1 MIGTQSFV
9 VTQYV
14 VVDGIEEV
22 TMVINNKSDLYLE
35 NGMTFVSV
43 YEDVAKSVALGF
55 YFPT

>member
-1 MIGTQSFV
+1 M
-9 VTQYV
+9 
-14 VVDGIEEV
+14 VDGIEEV